1 MVWQIWRGLF
11 GGGVV
16 ALSLVT
22 PAAISLAQTAAQTP
36 VATAPDWL
44 NSTAAAAKAVKIPT
58 INVVIPAP
66 APAPAVKVAVTR
78 PAAPAKKLAEA
89 PKKPE
94 PTKKIVAAKK
104 PAEPKKL
111 AAADQLHAEPT
122 KLAATPP
129 KPPSPSYTVTTTN
142 GNVTYTTTHTVTPTT
157 NPAPRTAT
165 ATPPPPSAQAPVKPP
180 AIIPV
185 SLTEPVRT
193 TPAPVPQKPIAERP
207 ATPAQLASTSI
218 VPVSLTE
225 PVKTVAAPVPVAQK
239 PVAEKPLATA
249 PTTPAAPPDSKSAT
263 VFVSKFLTDAF
274 HIAKLNGAT
283 SLQRRA
289 QLADLFAGKMDVKRI
304 AGYTTADELTGASTD
319 MQNRFRT
326 ILVSYLVETYYPQ
339 LELAADPSVT
349 VETAAAQPLPDGTAV
364 VWTIFTKTGWGA
376 QSIQWHLAAENG
388 GLKIVDIFSA
398 GASLVQME
406 RDTFQSVM
414 RNGGLSELMAKLDA
428 RTRELASAATE

>member
-1 MVWQIWRGLF
+1 MVWRIWRGLF

-44 NSTAAAAKAVKIPT
+44 NSTAAAAKAVKVPT

-78 PAAPAKKLAEA
+78 PAAPAKKLAAA

-111 AAADQLHAEPT
+111 ATADQRHAEPT

-129 KPPSPSYTVTTTN
+129 KPPSPSYTVITTN

-165 ATPPPPSAQAPVKPP
+165 ATPPPTAQAPVKPP
-180 AIIPV
+180 AVIPV
-185 SLTEPVRT
+185 SLTEPMRT

-207 ATPAQLASTSI
+207 ATPAQLASASI